1 MGPKHHRR
9 AGSTGAPNAHHDARS
24 GRLFGTGV
32 GRRAL
37 VVGATAVVAS
47 ATFAGTAYAAI
58 VEPPPAPLEYVV
70 FPSRDFVS
78 LGGNPAGQSLNIQ
91 VMRQGIEVGSA
102 KSSDATPAL
111 TTDADGILEVNHPGG
126 LCWSGSTPDIQPGD
140 KVVVT
145 QEGNPADGFSVT
157 TQDVTADP
165 AEIVGGNVVVH
176 GVALNLDGTPMSL
189 ANVEQRI
196 INPAFR
202 DVGLAK
208 RDIRATTDDGNLVR
222 DPAVKGGF
230 IATHSGLTVAQQ
242 QAAVD
247 GETRAMA
254 WQSTNAAGDRL
265 GITIYEADTIGGPG
279 FGGCPALQEGPTAPQ
294 LAAAQDTGK
303 KGDGITSNGANLTF
317 SGLAGS
323 DMAGATAA
331 PGPNSAVRL
340 LVDGVVKATGTAA
353 ANGVYQFAGVDLA
366 PRAASYAVKVESHD
380 VGGAV
385 FTSAVRRVTVDNAA
399 PALVQRQLAP
409 TPLKLAGTANL
420 RALYRVS
427 EAVQL
432 TAKVQHLLP
441 QRTVKT
447 FAVRNV
453 RGAGLVEYLWYGR
466 NETNVDVK
474 AGSYRLLLTATDAAG
489 NVRAA
494 TAKFR
499 VVQ

>member
-1 MGPKHHRR
+1 VVPKVHRR
-9 AGSTGAPNAHHDARS
+9 AGSSGAHNAGHVRA
-24 GRLFGTGV
+24 GRQLRRGI
-32 GRRAL
+32 GRKAL
-37 VVGATAVVAS
+37 VIGTTAVAAS
-47 ATFAGTAYAAI
+47 TTFVGTAYAAI
-58 VEPPPAPLEYVV
+58 VEPPPAPREYVI

-78 LGGNPAGQSLNIQ
+78 LGGNPAGQSLSIRI
-91 VMRQGIEVGSA
+91 MRQGIEVGA
-102 KSSDATPAL
+102 ANSSDVAPAMV
-111 TTDADGILEVNHPGG
+111 TDADGMVEVNHPGG
-126 LCWSGSTPDIQPGD
+126 LCWKGSTPDIQPGD
-140 KVVVT
+140 KLVVT

-157 TQDVTADP
+157 TQDVTAEP
-165 AEIVGGNVVVH
+165 AEIVGGDVVVH
-176 GVALNLDGTPMSL
+176 GVALNLNGTPMSL

-208 RDIRATTDDGNLVR
+208 RDIRATTADGNLVR
-222 DPAVKGGF
+222 DTTVKGGF

-254 WQSTNAAGDRL
+254 WQATNAAGDRL

-279 FGGCPALQEGPTAPQ
+279 FGGCPALQEGPTTPQ

-303 KGDGITSNGANLTF
+303 KGDGITSEGANLTF

-323 DMAGATAA
+323 DTAGTTAA
-331 PGPNSAVRL
+331 PGPGAAVTL
-340 LVDGVVKATGTAA
+340 LVDGVAKATGTAG
-353 ANGVYQFAGVDLA
+353 ANGVYQFTGVNLA
-366 PRAASYAVKVESHD
+366 PRAASYAVTVESND
-380 VGGAV
+380 PGGAV

-399 PALVQRQLAP
+399 PSLVQRQLGP
-409 TPLKLAGTANL
+409 TPFKLAGTANL

-432 TAKVQHLLP
+432 TAKVQHLAP

-447 FAVRNV
+447 LPVRNV
-453 RGAGLVEYLWYGR
+453 RTAGLVEFLWNGR
-466 NETNVDVK
+466 SETNVDVK
-474 AGSYRLLLTATDAAG
+474 PGSYQLLLTATDAAG
-489 NVRAA
+489 NVRTA
-494 TAKFR
+494 TARFQ